1 MKDEI
6 ESLTITVV
14 PGTAEFLQ
22 RVETFLQPFVEQ
34 EFLLPRTPEELS
46 KLLTLSFVALRD
58 NQVVGFAAV
67 EIYSRKLA
75 EIQCLAVLPSLQ
87 RQGIGRQ
94 LVQGCVDVAREQ
106 GVKELMAI
114 SATDAMFVA
123 CGFHYSLPN
132 QKRALFVSP
141 QETGESECN
150 PE

>member
-1 MKDEI
+1 MSDKI
-6 ESLTITVV
+6 ETSPIVV
-14 PGTAEFLQ
+14 MPGSAGFLD
-22 RVETFLQPFVEQ
+22 RVEAFLQPFVEE
-34 EFLLPRTPEELS
+34 EFLLPRTREELI
-46 KLLTLSFVALRD
+46 KLMTLSFVAVRGD
-58 NQVVGFAAV
+58 EVVGFAAV

-75 EIQCLAVLPSLQ
+75 EIQCLAVSPALQ

-106 GVKELMAI
+106 GVIELMAI

-123 CGFHYSLPN
+123 CGFHYSLPK

-141 QETGESECN
+141 QEMGEPENN

>member
-1 MKDEI
+1 MSDQL
-6 ESLTITVV
+6 ESPPITVI
-14 PGTAEFLQ
+14 PGRAEFLGE
-22 RVETFLQPFVEQ
+22 VEAFLQPFVDQ
-34 EFLLPRTPEELS
+34 EFLLPRTREELS
-46 KLLTLSFVALRD
+46 KLLTLSFVAVRD
-58 NQVVGFAAV
+58 NEIVGFAAV

-94 LVQGCVDVAREQ
+94 LVQGCVDIARQQ

-114 SATDAMFVA
+114 SASDAMFVA

-141 QETGESECN
+141 QEMGESGSS